1 MPPETILQDLK
12 TGFEEFKQTQAEADQ
27 AIKDLV
33 KAQIETQKK
42 GLDENSAEVKTIVE
56 KAEKIANQVTEIS
69 DRLVEAE
76 QKLVAGV
83 KSSKLEPKSL
93 GMLVIESDLYKDFAA
108 GKHNSFKMVIQN
120 NTIGGQS
127 GSPPANNDT
136 IVQTQRIPGIIPG
149 AFRRLRVRDILPSG
163 TTVSNLVEFTRELAW
178 TNNAAETAGAA
189 TKPESVLT
197 FELANTPVVTIAH
210 WLKVTSQIRNDA
222 PALMSYV
229 DTRLRYGVDRRED
242 QQLVSGD
249 GVGQNLVGMT
259 IAPNFTTFTP
269 ISGDTALD
277 TINRV
282 KYLIDSA
289 DYQAS
294 AIILN
299 PTDWGA
305 IERSKDSNNLY
316 IIGDPRSALGPFLWG
331 LPVIVTNSM
340 TAGKVLIADFDI
352 AFQYWLREETTVQMS
367 ESDDTN
373 FQKNL
378 ITIRAEKRAA
388 LAGYVP
394 AAVRYGD
401 LTL

>member
-249 GVGQNLVGMT
+249 GVVQNLVGMT